1 MRAQAVPTTSRNRRK
16 QARLSRLSFC
26 PGSPGIASVGGVFIV
41 RVLMSEPFGVIPEL
55 TCLDCGTR
63 AAAEDSGND
72 AGEDESRDDAA
83 AEDPV
88 QIGFPADDKG
98 K

>member
-1 MRAQAVPTTSRNRRK
+1 MLIFSGLKSRAPTDMLLANCRFTEQRH
-16 QARLSRLSFC
+16 QLA
-26 PGSPGIASVGGVFIV
+26 GE
-41 RVLMSEPFGVIPEL
+41 LMSFGEGGAVCGVIPEL

-98 K
+98 E